1 MQRQDKCDLKTA
13 FCLSTVVPSYYVVT
27 PKHES
32 KDMMMTVSMVIRMK
46 MTIMGMVMNKIIGMV
61 MKVKMRM
68 MTTMLLTYGNLGS
81 PALLN
86 VRPDD
91 RDVVLWE
98 R

>member
-1 MQRQDKCDLKTA
+1 M
-13 FCLSTVVPSYYVVT
+13 PSYYVVT

-32 KDMMMTVSMVIRMK
+32 KDMMMTMLMAMVIK
-46 MTIMGMVMNKIIGMV
+46 MMIMGMVMSMIMV

-68 MTTMLLTYGNLGS
+68 MTTMLLTYGNLRS

-91 RDVVLWE
+91 RDVV
-98 R
+98 